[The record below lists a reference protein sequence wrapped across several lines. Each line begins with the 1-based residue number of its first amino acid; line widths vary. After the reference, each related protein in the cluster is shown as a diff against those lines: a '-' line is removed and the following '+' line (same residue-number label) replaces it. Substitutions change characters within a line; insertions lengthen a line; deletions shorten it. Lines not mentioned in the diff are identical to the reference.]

1 MASRSALMNVMV
13 STAFKA
19 AKKLRRDFSEIEHL
33 QVSKKSPA
41 KFVANAEA
49 QAEEILIE
57 ELEHA
62 RPHYGLLSKKRG
74 SIEPEGCTTRWIIA
88 PLVGQTNFIHAIP
101 HFAINIAVEDQGQIK
116 AGVIYDPIKEEL
128 FWAENGDGAWVN
140 ENRLRVSNRNDLG
153 DSLIGTVSPSK
164 TKGDKELY
172 LAEVSTLMPRVGG
185 LRHTGCASLDL
196 AYVAAGR
203 LDAAYQHGLKPWD
216 LAAAIIIVREAG
228 GYVSETDG
236 RGNMMT
242 TGDIL
247 ATNGDLQTA
256 IEKILRATKRNLP
269 KSS

>member
-1 MASRSALMNVMV
+1 MNVMV
-13 STAFKA
+13 SSAFKA

-57 ELEHA
+57 ELERA
-62 RPHYGLLSKKRG
+62 RPHYGLLSQKRG
-74 SIEPEGCTTRWIIA
+74 SIEPEGCNTRWIIA
-88 PLVGQTNFIHAIP
+88 PLEGKTNFLHAIP
-101 HFAINIAVEDQGQIK
+101 HFCISIAVEDQGQIK

-153 DSLIGTVSPSK
+153 DSLIGTLSPNK
-164 TKGDKELY
+164 NKGDKELFM
-172 LAEVSTLMPRVGG
+172 AEVNDLMPLVAG
-185 LRHTGCASLDL
+185 LRHNGSAALDL

-203 LDAAYQHGLKPWD
+203 YDGAYQHNLKPWD
-216 LAAAIIIVREAG
+216 IAAAIILVREAG

-236 RGNMMT
+236 RSNMMD

-247 ATNGDLQTA
+247 ATNGELQTA
-256 IEKILRATKRNLP
+256 VEKILRATKRNLP
-269 KSS
+269 KSA